1 MADGGTGA
9 IGGSETERIGSPS
22 ELQWLAYI
30 KAFAYPATNADE
42 DDHECLISGRKRS
55 VSFRCEI
62 IRHPLLPIQLEL
74 LQASRT
80 SCVAPLPNLLSLC
93 RRAQPS
99 QCGLGRVVLV
109 EAPRAVAGRDPVKAQ
124 SFFPALLQS
133 IEFGGIEIGLTNLSG
148 FRRPDHRLPSMY
160 WRVSLSSNVRI
171 TGAGHFVIS
180 SLPVASCKRPEEP
193 SHSRHRRTASIQPS
207 RTRGELRGD
216 QQAAQ
221 RPFRPVRLGDLKPEY
236 CKRGIAL
243 VRDIH
248 PAFVIPGRGVIRKM
262 QEYLSSPYPGYGLET
277 SRYAELLK
285 RSAA

>member
-30 KAFAYPATNADE
+30 KAFAYPATNAHE

-62 IRHPLLPIQLEL
+62 IRHRLLPIQLEL

-93 RRAQPS
+93 RRAQLS
-99 QCGLGRVVLV
+99 QCGLGREVSV

-148 FRRPDHRLPSMY
+148 FRRPDHRLPSMC
-160 WRVSLSSNVRI
+160 WRVCPCRATFESLAPATLSYRACQSRPA
-171 TGAGHFVIS
+171 THLK
-180 SLPVASCKRPEEP
+180 SLLT
-193 SHSRHRRTASIQPS
+193 H
-207 RTRGELRGD
+207 
-216 QQAAQ
+216 
-221 RPFRPVRLGDLKPEY
+221 
-236 CKRGIAL
+236 
-243 VRDIH
+243 DIDGLLQ
-248 PAFVIPGRGVIRKM
+248 FNRVGREV
-262 QEYLSSPYPGYGLET
+262 S
-277 SRYAELLK
+277 
-285 RSAA
+285 SAAINKLPNDRSGLFVSAI